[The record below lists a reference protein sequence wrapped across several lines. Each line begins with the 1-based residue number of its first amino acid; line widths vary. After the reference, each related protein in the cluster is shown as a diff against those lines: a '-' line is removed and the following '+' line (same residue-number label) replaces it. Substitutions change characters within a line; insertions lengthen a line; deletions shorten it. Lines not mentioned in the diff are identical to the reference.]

1 MDIDQKLQ
9 RLLRLGNLVT
19 KVHDESVEVYLANLN
34 IVGFCGKFRGNG
46 SNFVEALN
54 KYYDSLLQKEVVLT
68 EKDNEHTFMFKG

>member
-19 KVHDESVEVYLANLN
+19 KVHDGGVEVYLANLN
-34 IVGFCGKFRGNG
+34 IVGFCGKFCGNG

-54 KYYDSLLQKEVVLT
+54 KYYDSLIQKEVVLT
-68 EKDNEHTFMFKG
+68 EKDSEHTFVFKR

>member
-19 KVHDESVEVYLANLN
+19 KVHDDGVEVYLANLN
-34 IVGFCGKFRGNG
+34 IVGFCGKFHGNG

-54 KYYDSLLQKEVVLT
+54 KYYDSLLQREVVLT
-68 EKDNEHTFMFKG
+68 EKDSEHTFVFDG

>member
-19 KVHDESVEVYLANLN
+19 KVHDDGVEVYLANLN
-34 IVGFCGKFRGNG
+34 IVGFCGKFHGNG

-54 KYYDSLLQKEVVLT
+54 KYYDSLLQKKVVLT
-68 EKDNEHTFMFKG
+68 EQDSEHMFLFKG

>member
-19 KVHDESVEVYLANLN
+19 KVYDDGVEVYLANLN
-34 IVGFCGKFRGNG
+34 IVGFCGKFHGNG

-68 EKDNEHTFMFKG
+68 EQDSEHMFLFKG